1 MTAQNPPTSKQTNI
15 KTPRRPQATKPQ
27 RRNSCP
33 IYTRDK
39 FDEGNNATKVR
50 RERIRRGNTRFTPF
64 GNVTEP
70 GV

>member
-1 MTAQNPPTSKQTNI
+1 MTAPPHFLANKYQNTPPPASY
-15 KTPRRPQATKPQ
+15 KPQ
-27 RRNSCP
+27 RRTSCP